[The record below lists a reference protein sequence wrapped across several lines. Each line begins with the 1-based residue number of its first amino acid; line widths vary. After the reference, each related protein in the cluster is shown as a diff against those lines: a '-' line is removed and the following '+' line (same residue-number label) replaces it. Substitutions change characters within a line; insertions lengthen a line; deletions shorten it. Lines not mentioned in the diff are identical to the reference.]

1 VDLAVSADG
10 SLYYLDRGPG
20 SVSRV
25 RFTSPP
31 NVVTLILVTQPSGLQ
46 LTLDGQ
52 LITTPYAAESVV
64 GTTRTI
70 GAPSPQQVG
79 MRNYSFLE
87 WSDGGAQTH
96 DITTPGVDTTYTATY
111 RKGTRR

>member
-1 VDLAVSADG
+1 MSADG

-25 RFTSPP
+25 EFTSAP
-31 NVVTLILVTQPSGLQ
+31 NMVTLTFVTQPSGLK
-46 LTLDGQ
+46 LTVGGQ
-52 LITTPYAAESVV
+52 TNTTPFAVDSEV

-79 MRNYSFLE
+79 TRIYNFVQ

-96 DITTPGVDTTYTATY
+96 DITTPGADTIYRATY
-111 RKGTRR
+111 RKAGRP

>member
-1 VDLAVSADG
+1 MTDSAGAQSSTFVDIL
-10 SLYYLDRGPG
+10 
-20 SVSRV
+20 
-25 RFTSPP
+25 P
-31 NVVTLILVTQPSGLQ
+31 NVVTLTLDTQPSGLQ

-52 LITTPYAAESVV
+52 PIATPFAVESVV

-79 MRNYSFLE
+79 KRNYSFVQ

-96 DITTPGVDTTYTATY
+96 AISTPGADTIYRATY
-111 RKGTRR
+111 RKPGRP

>member
-1 VDLAVSADG
+1 MSDDG
-10 SLYYLDRGPG
+10 SLYYLDRGLG

-25 RFTSPP
+25 RFTSAP
-31 NVVTLILVTQPSGLQ
+31 NVVTLTFVTQPSGLQ

-52 LITTPYAAESVV
+52 PITTPYAAESAV

-79 MRNYSFLE
+79 KRNYSFLE